1 MLDGINVEFGL
12 VFFEKLLNV
21 MYFSFKEFDFI
32 VFLNVVLLDEDY
44 TEEESGFIG
53 VRFYV
58 EGFMVV

>member
-12 VFFEKLLNV
+12 VFFEVLFNV

-32 VFLNVVLLDEDY
+32 VFLNVVLLDEDDM
-44 TEEESGFIG
+44 EEENGFIG

-58 EGFMVV
+58 EGFMIV